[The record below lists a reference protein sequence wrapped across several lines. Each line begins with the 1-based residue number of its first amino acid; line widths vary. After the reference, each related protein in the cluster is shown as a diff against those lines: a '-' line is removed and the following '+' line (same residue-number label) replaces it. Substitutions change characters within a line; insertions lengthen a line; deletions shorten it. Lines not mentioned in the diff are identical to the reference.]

1 MKKYHIVLKML
12 DGESITILQSDDFDD
27 LEEKLENL
35 IINTKGG
42 TFFPLSATRS
52 SRFVNMDQ
60 IGEIRIEDKSGA
72 VVYDVNS
79 E

>member
-42 TFFPLSATRS
+42 TFLPLSATRS